1 MKQTFRGSLKGIH
14 REVTTY
20 QTNNVLT
27 CCRTVVHQYCR
38 IELLVQT
45 DMSPMKRTFKSSIK
59 QRITDI
65 NH

>member
-1 MKQTFRGSLKGIH
+1 MKQTFRGSLNGIH

-38 IELLVQT
+38 MELWAQT
-45 DMSPMKRTFKSSIK
+45 GKSPMKQTYE
-59 QRITDI
+59 
-65 NH
+65 